1 MKEWLLTEDLE
12 ALGFTFHAANN
23 ITQKA
28 KAYGIAEKHF
38 MGTSKTKSHICSRRA
53 INAKD
58 LLAYYIRQIDRCKE
72 RPTLIQHMEAW
83 NKYKKI
89 LEEYLK

>member
-1 MKEWLLTEDLE
+1 MKEWLLKEDLE

-38 MGTSKTKSHICSRRA
+38 MGKSKTKSHICSRRA

-58 LLAYYIRQIDRCKE
+58 LLAYYIRQIDGCEK
-72 RPTLIQHMEAW
+72 RPTLKQYIGIW
-83 NKYKKI
+83 SKYKKI